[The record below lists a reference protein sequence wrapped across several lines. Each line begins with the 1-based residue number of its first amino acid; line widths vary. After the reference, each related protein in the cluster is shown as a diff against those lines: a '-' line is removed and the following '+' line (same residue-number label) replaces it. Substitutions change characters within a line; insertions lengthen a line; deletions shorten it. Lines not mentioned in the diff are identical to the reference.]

1 MIRVLNIV
9 SDTNIGGAGR
19 VLLNYLQ
26 YADRSQFHTM
36 VAVPRGSLLKE
47 PLEQVGAEVFEVDGI
62 ADRSYDKNDVKLL
75 KKLIDRA
82 EPHIV
87 HTHGALSGRIAGR
100 QCGKVVI
107 YTRHSAFPVS
117 AKLKYP
123 PGRWV
128 NKLLNEHYS
137 DHIIAVSPAAAENL
151 TDAGISPKRI
161 TTMMNGVAPVERCG
175 DEVCMALR
183 KEWGVE
189 EKDFVFGILARLEPY
204 KGHMDIVDAAKI
216 LADEGRKF
224 KILVAGNGT
233 FEAEVKARVDEL
245 GLNEYVKF
253 LGFLTDVK
261 GFLSVLDVQLN
272 ASYGTETSSLSILE
286 GFSMGLTAVI
296 SDYGGN
302 PWLVTDGDNG
312 LMFPTRDS
320 GKMAESMAR
329 VMDEPETLKKLSLR
343 AKEVFHERFTGEI
356 FAKNIETVYL
366 ETLKG
371 AKHGK

>member
-75 KKLIDRA
+75 KDLIDRV

-151 TDAGISPKRI
+151 TDAGISPKCI
-161 TTMMNGVAPVERCG
+161 TTMMNGVAPVERCSQ
-175 DEVCMALR
+175 EECAALR
-183 KEWGVE
+183 KQWGVE
-189 EKDFVFGILARLEPY
+189 EDDFVLGILARLEPY

-245 GLNEYVKF
+245 GLNDYVKF
-253 LGFLTDVK
+253 LGFLTDVR

-320 GKMAESMAR
+320 KKMAECMAR
-329 VMDEPETLKKLSLR
+329 VMDEPETLKKLSVR

-356 FAKNIETVYL
+356 FAKNIENVYL

>member
-36 VAVPRGSLLKE
+36 VAVPRESLLKE

-75 KKLIDRA
+75 KDLIDRT

-151 TDAGISPKRI
+151 IDAGISPKRI
-161 TTMMNGVAPVERCG
+161 TTMMNGVAPVARCS
-175 DEVCMALR
+175 DEECAALR
-183 KEWGVE
+183 KQWGVE
-189 EKDFVFGILARLEPY
+189 EDEFVLGILARLEPY

-245 GLNEYVKF
+245 GLNDYVKF
-253 LGFLTDVK
+253 LGFLTDVR

-312 LMFPTRDS
+312 LMFPTRNS
-320 GKMAESMAR
+320 KKMAECIGR
-329 VMDEPETLKKLSLR
+329 VMDEPETLKKLSVR

-356 FAKNIETVYL
+356 FAKNIENVYL